1 MKLCRN
7 RFSLIK
13 QKKIYLVFISM
24 ILLSILFGFFFY
36 FIISDNNKLLVID
49 IQKNYFKGIS
59 SNNINYLSSFF
70 NSFFTNFM
78 YIFIIFLLGLS
89 VVGFIFIIGI
99 VLMKGFI
106 LGFTISS
113 IIGTF
118 GIKGIIL
125 SFIYVFPHQL
135 LFLIILL
142 LMCYY
147 GCSFCYRLFRNLF
160 IRTIVNFKSIKDKY
174 LKVFVVSLIGGIV
187 CSLYEVFI
195 VPSLISIFI

>member
-49 IQKNYFKGIS
+49 IQKNYFNGIS

-78 YIFIIFLLGLS
+78 YIFLIFLLCLS

-99 VLMKGFI
+99 VLIKGFI

-195 VPSLISIFI
+195 VPGLISIFI

>member
-7 RFSLIK
+7 KFNLIK

-24 ILLSILFGFFFY
+24 IILSILFGFFFY
-36 FIISDNNKLLVID
+36 FIISDSNKLLVIN
-49 IQKNYFKGIS
+49 IQKEYFNGIS

-70 NSFFTNFM
+70 NSILSNSL
-78 YIFIIFLLGLS
+78 YIFLIFILGLS
-89 VVGFIFIIGI
+89 VVGFVFIIGI
-99 VLMKGFI
+99 VLIKSFI

-118 GIKGIIL
+118 GLKGILL
-125 SFIYVFPHQL
+125 SFIYIFPHQI

-160 IRTIVNFKSIKDKY
+160 VRTIVNFKSIKDKY
-174 LKVFVVSLIGGIV
+174 LKVFGVSILGGII

-195 VPSLISIFI
+195 VPSLISFFI

>member
-7 RFSLIK
+7 KFSLIK

-36 FIISDNNKLLVID
+36 FIISDNNKLLVINM
-49 IQKNYFKGIS
+49 QKEYFNGIS

-70 NSFFTNFM
+70 NSILSNFI
-78 YIFIIFLLGLS
+78 YIFLIFILGLS

-118 GIKGIIL
+118 GLKGIIL

-147 GCSFCYRLFRNLF
+147 GCGFCYRLFRNLF
-160 IRTIVNFKSIKDKY
+160 VRAIVNFKNIKDKY
-174 LKVFVVSLIGGIV
+174 IKVFGVSIIGGLI

>member
-49 IQKNYFKGIS
+49 IQKNYFNGIS

-78 YIFIIFLLGLS
+78 YIFLIFLLGLS

-99 VLMKGFI
+99 VLIKGFI

-195 VPSLISIFI
+195 VPGLISIFI

>member
-49 IQKNYFKGIS
+49 IQKNYFNGIS